1 MVEVMRRRIG
11 ADTLRFQRL
20 EDLVRAIGLPKD
32 CLLYTSIL
40 ADIPSMSENR
50 KRLSR
55 KIPVMPAIL
64 LQTPMILMRC
74 AALSIGPRIVTY
86 GFEAV
91 CNSASPVPCRN
102 SPSRNS
108 A

>member
-1 MVEVMRRRIG
+1 MIFSASTCSSAILSAPV
-11 ADTLRFQRL
+11 RL
-20 EDLVRAIGLPKD
+20 A
-32 CLLYTSIL
+32 IL